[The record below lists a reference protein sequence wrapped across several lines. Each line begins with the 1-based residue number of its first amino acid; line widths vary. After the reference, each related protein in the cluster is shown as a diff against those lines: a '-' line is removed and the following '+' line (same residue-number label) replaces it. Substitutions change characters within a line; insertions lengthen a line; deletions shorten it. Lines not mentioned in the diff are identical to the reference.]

1 MGNVP
6 VVEVSDGQTANIRL
20 YVDSSNENPV
30 YNPGDKIRV
39 LCNDH
44 HECIEDTFM
53 GRWSDGLAFL
63 IFLVPLFTILI
74 IRQYLIRIDQLP
86 F

>member
-30 YNPGDKIRV
+30 YNPGDKIS
-39 LCNDH
+39 
-44 HECIEDTFM
+44 T
-53 GRWSDGLAFL
+53 
-63 IFLVPLFTILI
+63 
-74 IRQYLIRIDQLP
+74 
-86 F
+86 